1 MSDEDKFLNTL
12 IIWIEKTTH
21 RHMRSFMRYIRGS
34 DLSISQAN
42 TLMRL
47 YHHGPSPINDLA
59 DHLGITDAA
68 VSQLLNQLIDLGY
81 IVRSTSPSDRRIKVI
96 ALTELGQEMVEN
108 GIQQRHAWVNDLAD
122 EFSPSEKAQMLPS
135 LELLN
140 DRILKLMEKKDPRC
154 WHKNGKNINSGKNK
168 ND

>member
-1 MSDEDKFLNTL
+1 MSDEDRFLNSL

-34 DLSISQAN
+34 GLSISQAN

-47 YHHGPSPINDLA
+47 YHHGPSPVNDLA
-59 DHLGITDAA
+59 EHLGITVAA

-81 IVRSTSPSDRRIKVI
+81 IGRSTSQSDRRIKVI
-96 ALTELGQEMVEN
+96 TLTELGREMVEK
-108 GIQQRHAWVNDLAD
+108 GIQQRHTWVNDLAD

-140 DRILKLMEKKDPRC
+140 DRILKLMEKNDPRC
-154 WHKNGKNINSGKNK
+154 WQKNGKIKSSVKN
-168 ND
+168 NNN